1 MSKPSILHIATDEKF
16 IDGAYYL
23 FEKAFPELNRYVI
36 VKPAADPPIRFL
48 NTELVMNAQFEVK
61 SPGIIKRL
69 LEISNDHQITVL
81 HGLNKINTLVFS
93 ESPNKERFMAIV
105 HGAEIYNSGIL
116 NNTLFGPK
124 TKALA
129 EQTQQTTLYGFIKEL
144 YRKIRYSDI
153 EDDYEVNFR
162 RVLYEI
168 KYFGALPG
176 YSYED
181 HIDEDLYNSSVQR
194 IPFTYY
200 PIEVIIK
207 NEELRAEGPNIL
219 LGNSSSAT
227 NNHLEALELLQKLDL
242 GNRKV
247 ITPLS
252 YGSPKYAKEIIRE
265 GKQLLPDRFSPLTN
279 FLPIEEYNKVISGC
293 GIVIMNH
300 YRPQAMGNIIAS
312 LYLGAKVFLND
323 TDIYQYFKHLGC
335 HIYLIE
341 KDLISSEEPLV
352 LLTQKQVLENR
363 KILKNTLS
371 MDVLVEE
378 LRHSFDQQFGIRESR
393 REVIS

>member
-1 MSKPSILHIATDEKF
+1 MSKPRIVHIATDEKF
-16 IDGAYYL
+16 IDGAYHL
-23 FEKAFPELNRYVI
+23 FENAFPGLNRFVI

-48 NTELVMNAQFEVK
+48 NTELVINAQFEVK

-69 LEISNDHQITVL
+69 LKISNDHEITIL
-81 HGLNKINTLVFS
+81 HGLNKINTIIFS
-93 ESPNKERFMAIV
+93 ESSHKERFMAIV

-124 TKALA
+124 TKVLA
-129 EQTQQTTLYGFIKEL
+129 EQTEQTTFYGFVKKL
-144 YRKIRYSDI
+144 YRKIRYSNI
-153 EDDYEVNFR
+153 GDDYEVDFR
-162 RVLYEI
+162 GVLYEI
-168 KYFGALPG
+168 KYFGSLPG
-176 YSYED
+176 YSYEH
-181 HIDEDLYNSSVQR
+181 HINEDLYNSSIQR

-207 NEELRAEGPNIL
+207 NEELRADGQNIL

-227 NNHLEALELLQKLDL
+227 NNHLEALELLQNLDL
-242 GNRKV
+242 GDRKV
-247 ITPLS
+247 VAPLS
-252 YGSPKYAKEIIRE
+252 YGSPKYAKEIIKE
-265 GKQLLPDRFSPLTN
+265 GKQLLPDHFSPLTN

-323 TDIYQYFKHLGC
+323 TDIYRYFKQLGC
-335 HIYLIE
+335 NIYLIE
-341 KDLISSEEPLV
+341 KDLTSSEETLV
-352 LLTQKQVLENR
+352 LLTQKQVRENR

-378 LRHSFDQQFGIRESR
+378 LRHSFDQLFGIRKSS